1 MMENLQ
7 TVVYNPTLK
16 DRFRW
21 NLIQPV
27 KDWNHN
33 RKLRKLDRL
42 LNDLAGKD
50 HSHIEREF
58 RAEYHGKGE

>member
-27 KDWNHN
+27 KDWNHDC
-33 RKLRKLDRL
+33 L
-42 LNDLAGKD
+42 GEVEI
-50 HSHIEREF
+50 IEWVE
-58 RAEYHGKGE
+58 ESE